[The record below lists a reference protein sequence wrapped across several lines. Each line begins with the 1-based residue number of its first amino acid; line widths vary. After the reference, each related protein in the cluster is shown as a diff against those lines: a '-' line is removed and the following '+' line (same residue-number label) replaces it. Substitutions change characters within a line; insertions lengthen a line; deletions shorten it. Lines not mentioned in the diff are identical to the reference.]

1 MAKVGLGVVGC
12 GDVAF
17 RTYFPAIATM
27 GDKAD
32 LVAVC
37 DTRAERGEKAREQFG
52 AARAYAD
59 LDALLDD
66 KAVDVVVNLTSV
78 SSHASVGMKA
88 LQAGKHLYQ
97 EKPIASAL
105 EDADALIGEAEH
117 RDLLIVCAPGVSLT
131 PARQRVADVV
141 RSGEL
146 GRVGLA
152 RATGLTDGP
161 ARWDDYSSDPSWFY
175 EDDVGPLIDTG
186 VYAVDYLVHVLGPAR
201 RVAAFVGLVR
211 PEITATARGAA
222 NKHVRAETP
231 DSYSILLEFDGPSLA
246 QLAASF
252 SVPVARGPAVE
263 FLGDKG
269 TVAVWEVW
277 DTPQTEMM
285 LAGEQSWT
293 PLDPPETASVGV
305 ERSYTMGLS
314 HLVDCLLSETR
325 PVLDGRRG
333 RHVLEIMLAA
343 RESAATRKSIDLRTS
358 PEVTEG

>member
-1 MAKVGLGVVGC
+1 MAKIGLGVVGC

-27 GDKAD
+27 GDKAG

-37 DTRAERGEKAREQFG
+37 DTRSERAKKAREQFG

-59 LDALLDD
+59 LEALLDD
-66 KAVDVVVNLTSV
+66 KAVDVVVNLTNV
-78 SSHASVGMKA
+78 SGHAGVGMKA
-88 LQAGKHLYQ
+88 LQARKHLYQ
-97 EKPIASAL
+97 EKPIASTLA
-105 EDADALIGEAEH
+105 DADALIDEAEH

-201 RVAAFVGLVR
+201 RVSAFAGLVR
-211 PEITATARGAA
+211 PDIAATARGAA
-222 NKHVRAETP
+222 EKRVRAKTP
-231 DSYSILLEFDGPSLA
+231 DTYDILLEFDGPSYA
-246 QLAASF
+246 QLACSF
-252 SVPVARGPAVE
+252 CVPVARGPAVE
-263 FLGDKG
+263 FFGDKG
-269 TVAVWEVW
+269 TIAVWEVW
-277 DTPQTEMM
+277 DTPQAEMM

-293 PLDPPETASVGV
+293 PLDPPEAASVGV
-305 ERSYTMGLS
+305 EASYVMGLS
-314 HLVDCLLSETR
+314 HLVDCFLTGEK

-333 RHVLEIMLAA
+333 RHVLEVMLAA
-343 RESAATRKSIDLRTS
+343 KESASTGKSIELARS
-358 PEVTEG
+358 PELER